1 MKTNPREILL
11 YYNPSS
17 SSDRKTVAFA
27 KSMSPH
33 VRTFSHNQA
42 NCTSTQWKGIID
54 KLNITPKGLFNK
66 AHPEYQSNLR
76 GKEFDE
82 EGWLDVIKNNPG
94 LLRSPIAI
102 KGSRAVMCDSPTD
115 ILRL

>member
-1 MKTNPREILL
+1 MKTNPREILI

-17 SSDRKTVAFA
+17 SSDRKTVAYA
-27 KSMSPH
+27 RSMSQY
-33 VRTFSHNQA
+33 VRTYSHDQA

-54 KLNITPKGLFNK
+54 KLEIEPKKLFNK
-66 AHPEYQSNLR
+66 AHPEYQSQLKGR
-76 GKEFDE
+76 EFDE
-82 EGWLDVIKNNPG
+82 EGWLHVIRNNPD

-102 KGSRAVMCDSPTD
+102 KGSKAVMCDTPTD